1 MRWEDFF
8 HWFLMEGVSKEF
20 NEIYL
25 ELVTEHLF
33 RAVENTGN
41 VLPRSSSQPVGC
53 CPGLMVAVELLL
65 PTGRI
70 CLEGCFSEGSRK
82 ISQSLEIIPVIYL
95 FVYFLSICQLLR
107 LKNTVERMVNMSNQ
121 VLVEANLNGKLNSS
135 IETDVVCIKSYF

>member
-33 RAVENTGN
+33 RAVESTGN

-65 PTGRI
+65 PTDRI

-107 LKNTVERMVNMSNQ
+107 LKNIVERMVNMSNQ
-121 VLVEANLNGKLNSS
+121 VLVEASLNGKLNSS